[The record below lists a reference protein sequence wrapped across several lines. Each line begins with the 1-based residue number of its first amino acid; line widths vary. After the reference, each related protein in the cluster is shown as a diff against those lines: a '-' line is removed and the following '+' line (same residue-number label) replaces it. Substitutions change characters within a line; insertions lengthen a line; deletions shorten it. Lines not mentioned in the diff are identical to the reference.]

1 MLNKLKTSLRQ
12 IIRNVIGTSIGTS
25 IGQIDPLR
33 AKIIVAWIDEAT
45 NWQTE
50 FFCLYRDLLVHSAPR
65 VLTLAAAAFEI
76 ETDS

>member
-1 MLNKLKTSLRQ
+1 MCLFYVKQTKDITPADYKECYWY
-12 IIRNVIGTSIGTS
+12 

-50 FFCLYRDLLVHSAPR
+50 FVYLYRDLLVHSAPR

-76 ETDS
+76 ETYS